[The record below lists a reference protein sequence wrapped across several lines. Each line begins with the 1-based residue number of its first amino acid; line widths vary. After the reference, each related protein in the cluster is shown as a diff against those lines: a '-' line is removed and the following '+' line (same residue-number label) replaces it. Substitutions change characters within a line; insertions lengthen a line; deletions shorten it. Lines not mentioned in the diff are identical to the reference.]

1 MTVQCEALVARAAGL
16 KTRLLDPAVRGSCA
30 SSSDLGALARELA
43 ARGYPIEAT
52 TPTALELE
60 TAIRRH
66 AAARLRLLARWDP
79 EGRAATIL
87 LAPEEARALR
97 TLARGALEGLPP
109 DTRLDGLIATPE
121 LTERALADLGRQ
133 TTVRGMANL
142 LVSWH
147 SPWAA
152 AFAGARGTEPD
163 LLGIENALAQT
174 LARRV
179 LAAAERSGGRF
190 RDFARET
197 VDLLNVRCA
206 ALLVGRREEITPADY
221 FVEGGRLL
229 DRDSFLRAATAA
241 DTSGLVA
248 ALVAPF
254 RGSGVETLLQRH
266 AGSPAVLERALQEWR
281 LAAWLKLARME
292 PLSAAP
298 VIAYVLALTDEVI
311 ALQRAVWSI
320 ALGVPSASRG
330 ATTPR
335 GAA

>member
-1 MTVQCEALVARAAGL
+1 MTVHHEALVGRAAGL
-16 KTRLLDPAVRGSCA
+16 KTRLLDPAVRGACA
-30 SSSDLGALARELA
+30 NSSDLATLARELST
-43 ARGYPIEAT
+43 RGYAIEAT

-60 TAIRRH
+60 TAIRRN

-87 LAPEEARALR
+87 LAPEEVRALR
-97 TLARGALEGLPP
+97 TLTRGALEGLPA

-121 LTERALADLGRQ
+121 LSERALAELARQ
-133 TTVRGMANL
+133 ATVRGMANL

-152 AFAGARGTEPD
+152 AFVEARGTEPD
-163 LLGIENALAQT
+163 LLAIENALAQT
-174 LARRV
+174 LARRI
-179 LAAAERSGGRF
+179 LAAARRSGGRF
-190 RDFARET
+190 REFAQET

-206 ALLVGRREEITPADY
+206 VLLAGRREEVNPAE
-221 FVEGGRLL
+221 FFLEGGRLL
-229 DRDSFLRAATAA
+229 DRESFLRAAIAA
-241 DTSGLVA
+241 DATGLAA
-248 ALVAPF
+248 ALAPPF

-266 AGSPAVLERALQEWR
+266 AGNPAVLERALQEWR
-281 LAAWLKLARME
+281 LAAWLKRARME

-298 VIAYVLALTDEVI
+298 VIAYMLALTDEVI

-320 ALGVPSASRG
+320 ALGVPAASRG
-330 ATTPR
+330 ATPPR